1 MKPTTLAE
9 LEKLR
14 EQNPHQARLIDR
26 VFRLGVEDGE

>member
-1 MKPTTLAE
+1 MKPTTREELAR
-9 LEKLR
+9 LR